1 MSASD
6 FKDVLRMLRMER
18 GWSQN
23 DLAERIHSTKS
34 TVSNWEQGTRVPKIE
49 KLEEIADLFNVD
61 IDFLLGKTDKTTK
74 IPQPQEDLSEYL
86 EMLHKNP
93 QYRSLLDSTAK
104 LDKEALDNL
113 VKFIKTLTPT
123 E

>member
-86 EMLHKNP
+86 
-93 QYRSLLDSTAK
+93 
-104 LDKEALDNL
+104 
-113 VKFIKTLTPT
+113 
-123 E
+123 